1 MTATY
6 TDYAF
11 SAPAGSDFVA
21 AQAAL
26 QAAGVLAP
34 GAQPA
39 NILGPAPGRAALP
52 QTLPNGLV
60 VQSVAAGD
68 PAQVYVLIRSVTPPD
83 QIGINPA
90 DFGLTPCDRATA
102 VSVVGD
108 FM

>member
-1 MTATY
+1 MTTTY

-11 SAPAGSDFVA
+11 SAPSATDFLA

-26 QAAGVLAP
+26 QDAGVLAP
-34 GAQPA
+34 GAKPS
-39 NILGPAPGRAALP
+39 NMLGPAPGRPALSC
-52 QTLPNGLV
+52 TLPNGTV

-68 PAQVYVLIRSVTPPD
+68 PARVYVLIRSPTPPD
-83 QIGINPA
+83 QIGINPE

-108 FM
+108 WM